1 MEIIYTPQG
10 RAAEYAGLALNI
22 YTGCPHGCRYCYAP
36 ASLRKTREE
45 FHTIVKPKKNIIQ
58 RLERDCEKLVK
69 KINIPEILISFI
81 GDPYPSSDLDHII
94 TRQVIKT
101 LIYYDL
107 PFTILT
113 KGGLTATQDFDL
125 LSEYGSNA
133 RFGTSLVF
141 MSQKLADYWE
151 PNAAT
156 VTDRIEAI
164 FYAKGE
170 NIPTWVSL
178 EPIVDPH
185 EALRLINA
193 IYPVVDHWKIG
204 KINHIKEVEGKVDW
218 IAFRDQAIDLLD
230 SLGADYYIKESLRK
244 A

>member
-22 YTGCPHGCRYCYAP
+22 YNGCPYGCRYCYAP

-58 RLERDCEKLVK
+58 RLKRDCEKLVK

-81 GDPYPSSDLDHII
+81 GDPYPSSDLDHVV
-94 TRQVIKT
+94 TWRVIKT

-113 KGGLTATQDFDL
+113 KSGLTATQDFDL
-125 LSEYGSNA
+125 LSDYDQA
-133 RFGTSLVF
+133 RFGTSLTSW
-141 MSQKLADYWE
+141 SQSLADYWE

-156 VTDRIEAI
+156 VKDRIEAI
-164 FYAKGE
+164 MMAKTHK
-170 NIPTWVSL
+170 ILTWVSL
-178 EPIVDPH
+178 EPVIDPA
-185 EALRLINA
+185 EAIKLILA
-193 IYPVVDHWKIG
+193 IHPVVDRWKIG
-204 KINHIKEVEGKVDW
+204 KINYIKEVEGKVDW

-230 SLGADYYIKESLRK
+230 SLGADYYIKNSLRNL
-244 A
+244 

>member
-22 YTGCPHGCRYCYAP
+22 YNGCPYGCRYCYAP

-58 RLERDCEKLVK
+58 RLKRDCEKLVK

-81 GDPYPSSDLDHII
+81 GDPYPSSDLDHVV
-94 TRQVIKT
+94 TWRVIKT

-113 KGGLTATQDFDL
+113 KSGLTATQDFDL
-125 LSEYGSNA
+125 LSDYGNA

-141 MSQKLADYWE
+141 LDQKKADYWE
-151 PNAAT
+151 PQAAA
-156 VTDRIEAI
+156 VEDRIEAI
-164 FYAKGE
+164 MMAKTHK
-170 NIPTWVSL
+170 IPTWVSL
-178 EPIVDPH
+178 EPVIDPM
-185 EALRLINA
+185 EALCLINA
-193 IYPVVDHWKIG
+193 IHPVVDRWKIG
-204 KINHIKEVEGKVDW
+204 KINYIKEVEGKVDW

-230 SLGADYYIKESLRK
+230 SLGADYYIKNSLRNL
-244 A
+244 